1 MNNRLYCTFVEPN
14 EINEISKKIQSSY
27 KVLFDKIFVLESLDG
42 EKVMLTYNV
51 DLGNS
56 NGEFAI
62 GNTILVHRK
71 KQTNT
76 LYTINALNELI
87 KSLNNGVLDKSYS
100 INWDDYKNCIL
111 LVQADGYKKIK
122 KENHKEMTKAK
133 LFNYL
138 IQSKETDQN
147 MYTLSVIHTALKKF
161 KTKIVLYNYDAFVFD
176 FCDVEYDG
184 LFKTLEHIVSDEYPI
199 SIKKGNHYGALY
211 EI

>member
-14 EINEISKKIQSSY
+14 EIKEISRKIQLSY
-27 KVLFDKIFVLESLDG
+27 RVLFDKIFVLESLDG
-42 EKVMLTYNV
+42 EKIMLTYNV

-56 NGEFAI
+56 NNEFAI

-111 LVQADGYKKIK
+111 LVQADGYKKI
-122 KENHKEMTKAK
+122 
-133 LFNYL
+133 
-138 IQSKETDQN
+138 D
-147 MYTLSVIHTALKKF
+147 
-161 KTKIVLYNYDAFVFD
+161 TKI
-176 FCDVEYDG
+176 
-184 LFKTLEHIVSDEYPI
+184 K
-199 SIKKGNHYGALY
+199 
-211 EI
+211 EIINLS